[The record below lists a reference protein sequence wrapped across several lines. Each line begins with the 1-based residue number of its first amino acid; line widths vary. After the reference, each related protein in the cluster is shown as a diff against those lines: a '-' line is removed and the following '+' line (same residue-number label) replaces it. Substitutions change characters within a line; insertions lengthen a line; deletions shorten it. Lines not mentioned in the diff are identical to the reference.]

1 MKIFIKYLFYILK
14 AKNFYFIFNKK
25 MSNSDFDEKGEPIP
39 KDSVE
44 IKDDNIPK
52 ESIKN
57 LIQHKEEE
65 NQDNIKNNDDNEEI
79 KNNQEE
85 NNDNNFPNPSNDDF
99 DNYINDNENTQ
110 KKEDLNDDFNKD
122 NTFNEDNL
130 NNNENN
136 DNTFRISEVNN
147 RISDININKENNN
160 RISDI
165 NNNNLNN
172 NRISDIN
179 NNENNDNLF
188 RDSTLNNENNDNNNY
203 RDSINNENQNKENEN
218 ENGFDYEGDNNF
230 NENNLD
236 ENNFN
241 NDHNNNGENSNFGF
255 RNSNSKEDN
264 NNLENENNNNLRNS
278 SNSDNKELNNNNEEA
293 QKADNNNL
301 RNRPNNIIN
310 QNKNNFNY
318 ANNPYNSTTNQ
329 NYNNYNQNGGIA
341 NTDMNRTGAQ
351 FIPQDNNYVN
361 NLNTFGGNYNNAQY
375 SSKHHHP
382 SYDPLY
388 EQYEELPEDSD
399 GYHLDKDKEGKDSTF
414 SAGVQI
420 ANTIMGAGILSI
432 PTIMNY
438 LGILCGS
445 IFIIFIAVS
454 TLFSVNLLIKCHEI
468 TGKSGY
474 SMFAKITM
482 GTVGSVLI
490 KVVII
495 INNLGICICY
505 FRIFGEVLQTIVQSW
520 VSSEKSF
527 WVTNWHNF
535 FYILIG
541 SLIMLPFIFVKK
553 ISSLK
558 KVAYLGV
565 IFVLIFTITIS
576 VLLFYKS
583 ASNKLD
589 QNITWDYLLP
599 DTTFKDAF
607 HIMPTVFIA
616 FLFQFNVFPIYYSMK
631 KRNMKTIMKA
641 TRIGVGYSLIMF
653 LIVGIIGFLLYG
665 DAIKDTILDNL
676 SEDMLQRNNNVLIVV
691 LIIIICFS
699 FVITCLTSFPVLFFS
714 LRVNYINSLIVC
726 MKCCKKNEVT
736 QVEVIQGQYGEEK
749 KNDISRKAYIFIT
762 VCLYI
767 FIIIFAIL
775 VYYLKTMFLI
785 IGASAGTFIAF
796 ILPNFYYI
804 IIVAKSGKNYNLIL
818 SYIYI
823 GLGLFFFFISILL
836 AFF

>member
-1 MKIFIKYLFYILK
+1 MKDLK
-14 AKNFYFIFNKK
+14 RCNNKEK
-25 MSNSDFDEKGEPIP
+25 QKTKGDEKGEPIP

-44 IKDDNIPK
+44 IKDNNIPK

-57 LIQHKEEE
+57 LIQQKEEE
-65 NQDNIKNNDDNEEI
+65 NLDDIKNNDDNEEI

-85 NNDNNFPNPSNDDF
+85 NNDNNFPNPSNEDF
-99 DNYINDNENTQ
+99 DNYMNSKENTQ

-136 DNTFRISEVNN
+136 DNTFRISEFNNDNN
-147 RISDININKENNN
+147 RISN
-160 RISDI
+160 I
-165 NNNNLNN
+165 NNNNQNN

-179 NNENNDNLF
+179 NNENNDNIF
-188 RDSTLNNENNDNNNY
+188 RDSNLNNENNNNY
-203 RDSINNENQNKENEN
+203 RYSNNNENQNKENEN

-230 NENNLD
+230 NDNNLD
-236 ENNFN
+236 ENNN
-241 NDHNNNGENSNFGF
+241 NDHNNNNNGESSNFGF
-255 RNSNSKEDN
+255 RTSNLKDDN

-278 SNSDNKELNNNNEEA
+278 ANSDHKELNNNNEEI
-293 QKADNNNL
+293 QKEENNNL

-318 ANNPYNSTTNQ
+318 AKNPYDSTNNQ
-329 NYNNYNQNGGIA
+329 NYNNYNQNGAIA
-341 NTDMNRTGAQ
+341 NTDINRTDVH
-351 FIPQDNNYVN
+351 FIPQDNYNYVN
-361 NLNTFGGNYNNAQY
+361 NLNTYGGNYNNARY
-375 SSKHHHP
+375 NSNHHP
-382 SYDPLY
+382 SYDRLY
-388 EQYEELPEDSD
+388 ERYEELPEDSD
-399 GYHLDKDKEGKDSTF
+399 GYHLDKDKKGKDSAF

-438 LGILCGS
+438 LGLPCG
-445 IFIIFIAVS
+445 IIFVMFMAVS

-482 GTVGSVLI
+482 GTVGSILI

-505 FRIFGEVLQTIVQSW
+505 FRIFGEVLQTIVQAW
-520 VSSEKSF
+520 VSSEDSF
-527 WVTNWHNF
+527 WVTNWHNY

-541 SLIMLPFIFVKK
+541 SLIMLPFIFAKK

-565 IFVLIFTITIS
+565 IFVFIFTISLS

-589 QNITWDYLLP
+589 QDITWEYFLP

-607 HIMPTVFIA
+607 HVMPTVFIA

-631 KRNMKTIMKA
+631 KRNMNTMMKA
-641 TRIGVGYSLIMF
+641 TKIGVGYSLVMF
-653 LIVGIIGFLLYG
+653 LIVGIMGFLLYG
-665 DAIKDTILDNL
+665 DAIKDTILDNF
-676 SEDMLQRNNNVLIVV
+676 SDDMLHRNNNAIIVA

-726 MKCCKKNEVT
+726 MKCCRKKNKVA
-736 QVEVIQGQYGEEK
+736 QVEVVQGQYGEKK
-749 KNDISRKAYIFIT
+749 KNAISRSAYIFIT

-804 IIVAKSGKNYNLIL
+804 IIVTKSGKNYNLIL

-823 GLGLFFFFISILL
+823 GLGIFFFFIAILL

>member
-1 MKIFIKYLFYILK
+1 M
-14 AKNFYFIFNKK
+14 ND
-25 MSNSDFDEKGEPIP
+25 SNLDEKGEPIP

-44 IKDDNIPK
+44 IKDNNIPK

-57 LIQHKEEE
+57 LIQQKEEE
-65 NQDNIKNNDDNEEI
+65 NQDDIKNNDNNEEI
-79 KNNQEE
+79 KNDQEE
-85 NNDNNFPNPSNDDF
+85 NNDNNFPNPSNEDF
-99 DNYINDNENTQ
+99 DNYMKSNENTQ

-130 NNNENN
+130 NKNENN

-147 RISDININKENNN
+147 DNN

-165 NNNNLNN
+165 NFNNENNNRFSDINNNNQNN
-172 NRISDIN
+172 NRISDLN
-179 NNENNDNLF
+179 NNENNDNIF
-188 RDSTLNNENNDNNNY
+188 RDSNLNNENNNNY
-203 RDSINNENQNKENEN
+203 RYSNNNENQNKENEN

-230 NENNLD
+230 NDNNLD
-236 ENNFN
+236 ENNNN
-241 NDHNNNGENSNFGF
+241 NDHNNNNGESSNFGF
-255 RNSNSKEDN
+255 RTSNLKDDN
-264 NNLENENNNNLRNS
+264 NNLENENNNNIRNS
-278 SNSDNKELNNNNEEA
+278 ANSDKGLNNNNEET
-293 QKADNNNL
+293 KKEENNNL
-301 RNRPNNIIN
+301 RNRPNNLIN

-318 ANNPYNSTTNQ
+318 SKNPYDSTNNQ
-329 NYNNYNQNGGIA
+329 NYNNYNNYNQNGAIA
-341 NTDMNRTGAQ
+341 NTDINRTDVH
-351 FIPQDNNYVN
+351 FIPQDNNNYVN
-361 NLNTFGGNYNNAQY
+361 NLNTYGGNYNNVQY
-375 SSKHHHP
+375 NSKHHP

-388 EQYEELPEDSD
+388 ERYEELPEDSD
-399 GYHLDKDKEGKDSTF
+399 GYHLDKDKEGKDSAF

-438 LGILCGS
+438 LGFLCG
-445 IFIIFIAVS
+445 IIFVIFMAVS

-482 GTVGSVLI
+482 GTIGSILI
-490 KVVII
+490 KIIII

-505 FRIFGEVLQTIVQSW
+505 FRIFGEVLQTIVQAL
-520 VSSEKSF
+520 VSSEDSF
-527 WVTNWHNF
+527 WVTNWHNY

-565 IFVLIFTITIS
+565 IFVLIFSIALS

-589 QNITWDYLLP
+589 QDITWEYFLP

-607 HIMPTVFIA
+607 HVMPTVFIA

-631 KRNMKTIMKA
+631 KRNMNTMMKA
-641 TRIGVGYSLIMF
+641 TKIGVGYSLVMF
-653 LIVGIIGFLLYG
+653 LIVGIMGFLLYG
-665 DAIKDTILDNL
+665 DAIKDTILDNF
-676 SEDMLQRNNNVLIVV
+676 SDDMLHRNNNALIVA

-699 FVITCLTSFPVLFFS
+699 FIVTCLTSFPVLFFS

-726 MKCCKKNEVT
+726 MKCCRKKNQVA
-736 QVEVIQGQYGEEK
+736 QVEVVQGQYGPEK
-749 KNDISRKAYIFIT
+749 TNAVSRKAYIFIT

-775 VYYLKTMFLI
+775 IYYLKTLFLI

-804 IIVAKSGKNYNLIL
+804 MIVAKSGKNYNLIL
-818 SYIYI
+818 SYIYL
-823 GLGLFFFFISILL
+823 GLGIFFFFIAILL